1 MAFSSLKQMNSRP
14 FKDCIIHGLIRDK
27 QGRKM
32 SKSLGNGID
41 PMDLIDEYGCD
52 SLRYYLTTTSAM
64 GMDIRFDTDKVAST
78 WNFIN
83 KLWNATRFVLMKLEN
98 FEQKDYKLENLNE
111 SDKWILT
118 RLNETIKKV
127 TKSMDKYEFNNAG
140 STLYS
145 FIWDD
150 FCDRYIEMS
159 KFSESNGTK
168 STLHY
173 VLECIIK
180 MMHPFMPFVT
190 EELYGSLNFKNK
202 ESLMLENY
210 PKYDK
215 KLVFKKEEKE
225 IEELSEYI
233 TLFRNKKV
241 ENKISS
247 DFEVIDYN
255 HNELLNNMLK
265 LNDKIVEKSKFNDKV
280 TIELYNY
287 KFDIYFDNSSNSL
300 EEEKKKAEEIAKLET
315 SIERRKKLLS
325 NENYVNKAP
334 EAIVNKEREDLEKE
348 IAKLEILKK

>member
-1 MAFSSLKQMNSRP
+1 
-14 FKDCIIHGLIRDK
+14 
-27 QGRKM
+27 
-32 SKSLGNGID
+32 
-41 PMDLIDEYGCD
+41 
-52 SLRYYLTTTSAM
+52 
-64 GMDIRFDTDKVAST
+64 
-78 WNFIN
+78 
-83 KLWNATRFVLMKLEN
+83 
-98 FEQKDYKLENLNE
+98 
-111 SDKWILT
+111 
-118 RLNETIKKV
+118 
-127 TKSMDKYEFNNAG
+127 
-140 STLYS
+140 
-145 FIWDD
+145 
-150 FCDRYIEMS
+150 
-159 KFSESNGTK
+159 
-168 STLHY
+168 
-173 VLECIIK
+173 
-180 MMHPFMPFVT
+180 
-190 EELYGSLNFKNK
+190 
-202 ESLMLENY
+202 MLENY